1 MLPSMKAGG
10 WNLGV
15 GLVALAAGLSGQFAL
30 PGTTSST
37 PLVVAGAVLA
47 AFGFFQLWRSR
58 HQ

>member
-1 MLPSMKAGG
+1 MKAGG

-37 PLVVAGAVLA
+37 PRVVAGAVLA